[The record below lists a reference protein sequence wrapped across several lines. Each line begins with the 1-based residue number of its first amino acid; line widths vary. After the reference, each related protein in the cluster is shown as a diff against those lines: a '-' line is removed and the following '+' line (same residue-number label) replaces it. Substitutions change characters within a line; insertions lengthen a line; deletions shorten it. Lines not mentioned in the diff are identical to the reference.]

1 MVKIKGQKRILAII
15 ISIILTM
22 SFTLEN
28 VQVKA
33 EDAVDEEVLISDNIG
48 IKGFQIRNNQPE
60 TTEEIAKEQELFGV
74 SFRIIGNAPKIGES
88 IVVSGETYT
97 VKKVGIIYV
106 LDTNTKGSDG
116 ADVYGDE
123 KYTLMDLESTIKDN
137 VGNIIGYKGKNV
149 NTSFGY
155 LSTEIG
161 IMKSESSDSIIYC
174 QTLTKMELSVANT
187 IHTRA
192 FVLAD
197 DAEGNEEII
206 YGKNINSAS
215 VAEIANYLYI
225 NNMCSNAYAHQFL
238 FNRILNGKNGDSSA
252 TSVLQQA
259 GNPFYR
265 DTEIPYGWNGSI
277 FKPDKSE

>member
-1 MVKIKGQKRILAII
+1 MVKIKWYKRTLAII

-22 SFTLEN
+22 TFTLEN
-28 VQVKA
+28 MQVKA
-33 EDAVDEEVLISDNIG
+33 EDTVDEEVLVSDNIG

-60 TTEEIAKEQELFGV
+60 TTEEIAKEQEMFGI
-74 SFRIIGNAPKIGES
+74 SFRIIGNAPKIGEN
-88 IVVSGETYT
+88 IIVSGETYT

-123 KYTLMDLESTIKDN
+123 KYTLMDLKNTIKD
-137 VGNIIGYKGKNV
+137 GKDNIIGYKGKNIE
-149 NTSFGY
+149 NSLGY

-161 IMKSESSDSIIYC
+161 IMKSEGSDNIIYC
-174 QTLTKMELSVANT
+174 QTLTKMDVAVANT

-192 FVLAD
+192 FVLAEGTD
-197 DAEGNEEII
+197 GNEVII
-206 YGKNINSAS
+206 YGKNIKSAS
-215 VAEIANYLYI
+215 IAEIANYLYV

-238 FNRILNGKNGDSSA
+238 FKRILNGKNGDNSA

>member
-1 MVKIKGQKRILAII
+1 MIKIKGYKRTLALIMLVV
-15 ISIILTM
+15 LTT
-22 SFTLEN
+22 SFVLEIR
-28 VQVKA
+28 QVKA
-33 EDAVDEEVLISDNIG
+33 EDAVYEEVLVSDNIG

-60 TTEEIAKEQELFGV
+60 TTEEIAKEQEMFGV
-74 SFRIIGNAPKIGES
+74 SFRIIGNAPKIGDNIS
-88 IVVSGETYT
+88 VSGKSYT

-106 LDTNTKGSDG
+106 LDTNTKGSNG
-116 ADVYGDE
+116 TDVYGDE
-123 KYTLMDLESTIKDN
+123 KYTLMNLENTIKDN
-137 VGNIIGYKGKNV
+137 AGNIVGYTGKNV

-155 LSTEIG
+155 LSTEMG
-161 IMKSESSDSIIYC
+161 IMKSDTPDSIIYC

-197 DAEGNEEII
+197 DIEGKEVII

-215 VAEIANYLYI
+215 VAEIANYLYV

-238 FNRILNGKNGDSSA
+238 FNRILNGKNGDNSA
-252 TSVLQQA
+252 VSILQQA